1 MEGGWGA
8 RFWGFRWCHCCGR
21 PCDNFVLGWSASLSH
36 TLCSAFFLFTRHGF
50 AVPGLPSTGGLPHL
64 SPVEVALRM
73 QRLPELQTP
82 DEFQEWRK
90 WMDAFVGVNG

>member
-1 MEGGWGA
+1 MLV
-8 RFWGFRWCHCCGR
+8 FHLLGFSTWWYHSRMSRLLHKAYG
-21 PCDNFVLGWSASLSH
+21 
-36 TLCSAFFLFTRHGF
+36 T
-50 AVPGLPSTGGLPHL
+50 AVPWLPSAGGLPHL

>member
-1 MEGGWGA
+1 MIECDRG
-8 RFWGFRWCHCCGR
+8 
-21 PCDNFVLGWSASLSH
+21 DNFDMRLLLHLTYCTPPSFSPSSL
-36 TLCSAFFLFTRHGF
+36 LFSTRHGF

>member
-1 MEGGWGA
+1 MWVFVGVTV
-8 RFWGFRWCHCCGR
+8 GR
-21 PCDNFVLGWSASLSH
+21 VTTLLGVECFLKSH
-36 TLCSAFFLFTRHGF
+36 TLCFAFFLSTRHGF

-90 WMDAFVGVNG
+90 WMDAFVGVGG

>member
-1 MEGGWGA
+1 MLRVRTSLVTPRGGT
-8 RFWGFRWCHCCGR
+8 
-21 PCDNFVLGWSASLSH
+21 
-36 TLCSAFFLFTRHGF
+36 TLACLVISTRHGI
-50 AVPGLPSTGGLPHL
+50 AVPRLPSTGGLPHL

-90 WMDAFVGVNG
+90 WMDAFVGVGG

>member
-1 MEGGWGA
+1 MIE
-8 RFWGFRWCHCCGR
+8 CNCG
-21 PCDNFVLGWSASLSH
+21 DNFDMGLFLPSH
-36 TLCSAFFLFTRHGF
+36 TLCSAFFLSVFSPFLHRHGF